1 LTNEN
6 EIIYDKSLLGVEYHA
21 GIFHVTKKMIKKFC
35 KAAGESNPLFTD
47 EKRAGDSEYGG
58 IIAPPTFCNI
68 FTSGIK
74 RPDTKVQF
82 GDVVYFAGQAVD
94 WLAAIRPGDELTVS
108 TKLKDVYAKTGRSG
122 KMVFEVW
129 ETSFKNQHGEIVNLV
144 RESTVRRN
152 RKV

>member
-1 LTNEN
+1 MTSEN
-6 EIIYDKSLLGVEYHA
+6 EIIYDRSLLGVEHYA
-21 GIFHVTKKMIKKFC
+21 GRFHVTVEMINKFSN
-35 KAAGESNPLFTD
+35 AVGESNPLYTV
-47 EKRAGDSEYGG
+47 ETLSEDSQYGG

-82 GDVVYFAGQAVD
+82 GDVAYFAGQAVD
-94 WLAAIRPGDELTVS
+94 CLSPIRPGDDLTVS
-108 TKLKDVYAKTGRSG
+108 TKLKDVYEKTGRSG

-129 ETSFKNQHGEIVNLV
+129 ETSFKNQQGEIVNLV

-152 RKV
+152 RKA